1 MHKSSRSSKHKSKSG
16 GGRGGSTWSA
26 WSDWQ
31 WNPDYQKNYRYRMN
45 SNGEYDYEWQDI
57 AMPAPAP
64 QDDFTPR
71 AVDELTE
78 TMDNLDL
85 PPTTEHSY
93 GYEGQDIEH
102 NDPSYMYEPSATS
115 QGSSGRSR
123 KGKETAYA
131 PDPPAERSPSPED
144 PPPPPLDPFWGAKGG
159 TTGLQDEELAPPQA
173 GAESLYH
180 ESEGYGTAHDPITAT
195 YSQDSGYA
203 TADLDDYDDLVV
215 QEAVSDRNEM
225 YGTSGHGGSSTDPAY
240 GTAYPAY
247 EEDDGTATPKGRQS
261 PTPSFDISGTHG
273 SAEDLDPRYVV
284 EPSHKFRP
292 GSVFKVLWS
301 EPSGSHAAGNSTI
314 SEKQQIQDQF
324 GGSVF
329 IGFRRFIV
337 IANDEGHCT
346 CVPILTYQGKA
357 CNKRGVKAH
366 KHGMIYSHKP
376 HRPLRDEPKLGFPP
390 VRAKITI
397 EGEKLAKESRVNY
410 SKLVTVE
417 HNVKVFFIGYISPD
431 DFEDVEYAV
440 DDCWEKKTRAK
451 KKSRK

>member
-1 MHKSSRSSKHKSKSG
+1 ME
-16 GGRGGSTWSA
+16 
-26 WSDWQ
+26 
-31 WNPDYQKNYRYRMN
+31 YRMN

-57 AMPAPAP
+57 VTPAPAP

-85 PPTTEHSY
+85 PPTTENSY
-93 GYEGQDIEH
+93 GYEGHDAEH
-102 NDPSYMYEPSATS
+102 N
-115 QGSSGRSR
+115 
-123 KGKETAYA
+123 
-131 PDPPAERSPSPED
+131 
-144 PPPPPLDPFWGAKGG
+144 
-159 TTGLQDEELAPPQA
+159 
-173 GAESLYH
+173 
-180 ESEGYGTAHDPITAT
+180 
-195 YSQDSGYA
+195 DSGYA
-203 TADLDDYDDLVV
+203 TADLDDFDDPVV
-215 QEAVSDRNEM
+215 QEAMSNRNEM
-225 YGTSGHGGSSTDPAY
+225 YGTSGHGGPSTEPAY
-240 GTAYPAY
+240 GTAY
-247 EEDDGTATPKGRQS
+247 EEDDGAATPKGRQS
-261 PTPSFDISGTHG
+261 PTPSFDITGTHG

-366 KHGMIYSHKP
+366 KHGMIYSHKL

>member
-16 GGRGGSTWSA
+16 GGRGGSQWSEWL
-26 WSDWQ
+26 WSEQ
-31 WNPDYQKNYRYRMN
+31 YQKHYKFRQH
-45 SNGEYDYEWQDI
+45 SNGEYEYHWQDVVST
-57 AMPAPAP
+57 PAPAP

-78 TMDNLDL
+78 NMDNLDL
-85 PPTTEHSY
+85 PSTPENSY
-93 GYEGQDIEH
+93 SYEEQDIER
-102 NDPSYMYEPSATS
+102 NDPSYMYQPSSTS
-115 QGSSGRSR
+115 HGNSGRSR
-123 KGKETAYA
+123 KGKETVYA
-131 PDPPAERSPSPED
+131 PDPHDEGDTPPKE
-144 PPPPPLDPFWGAKGG
+144 PPPAAPPLDPFWGAKGG
-159 TTGLQDEELAPPQA
+159 TTGPHDEELTPPQA
-173 GAESLYH
+173 SAESLYH
-180 ESEGYGTAHDPITAT
+180 ESQGYGAAHDPVSAA

-203 TADLDDYDDLVV
+203 TADLDDFDDPIV
-215 QEAVSDRNEM
+215 QEAMTDRNEM
-225 YGTSGHGGSSTDPAY
+225 YGISSQGGPSTEPAY
-240 GTAYPAY
+240 GLY
-247 EEDDGTATPKGRQS
+247 EDDDGAATPRGTGRQS
-261 PTPSFDISGTHG
+261 PSPSFDISGTDG
-273 SAEDLDPRYVV
+273 SVEDLDPRYVV
-284 EPSHKFRP
+284 EPSHRFRP

-301 EPSGSHAAGNSTI
+301 EPSGSHATGSSTI
-314 SEKQQIQDQF
+314 SEMQQRPDKY

-357 CNKRGVKAH
+357 CNKKGVKAH

-390 VRAKITI
+390 VRVRITL

-417 HNVKVFFIGYISPD
+417 HNVKVLFIGYIGPG
-431 DFEDVEYAV
+431 DFEYVEDAV

-451 KKSRK
+451 KRSKK